1 MWKWMTPLSQRL
13 KSKKLNQN
21 QNPQK
26 KKNKKRVTRKRRK
39 KQWMLSPS
47 RRKKKK
53 AKAKPKS
60 KPKETKSKKAKKDQD
75 LEDERSQITSQ
86 LELNEEDEAEEIKEF
101 DKLEQPKPILQLN
114 SDGSLPKLPAYAYK
128 MLEKDFGHKSFKKHQ
143 AEAVTRIACGLSSLV
158 VLSTGYGK
166 SLIYQF
172 AAKLYAKSYPGSLV
186 LVISPLIS
194 LMQDQL
200 HNLSRSI
207 KAAVCDS
214 QMNEKDFQ
222 LLKEDLNCGNINIL
236 FMSPEAVINKKLRY
250 LPRLAFACIDEVH
263 CLSQWSHNF
272 RPSYL
277 QLSQVIILFFKYIFY
292 YA

>member
-1 MWKWMTPLSQRL
+1 MDDTTQPKTKKQKAKP
-13 KSKKLNQN
+13 KSKPPKKEK
-21 QNPQK
+21 QK
-26 KKNKKRVTRKRRK
+26 ESDEEEEEKTMDVESEPEEKKT
-39 KQWMLSPS
+39 
-47 RRKKKK
+47 K

-277 QLSQVIILFFKYIFY
+277 QLSQVIILFFFKYIFY

>member
-1 MWKWMTPLSQRL
+1 MDDTTQPKTKKQKAKP
-13 KSKKLNQN
+13 KSKPPKKEK
-21 QNPQK
+21 QK
-26 KKNKKRVTRKRRK
+26 ESDEEEEEKTMDVE
-39 KQWMLSPS
+39 SEPEE
-47 RRKKKK
+47 KKKK

-277 QLSQVIILFFKYIFY
+277 QLSQVIILFF
-292 YA
+292 